1 MERWWHKKHGNSV
14 DLIKRIVEY
23 QTFLNFLNSFEHFVT
38 VYRCN
43 PSSRRYIPVGQ
54 FDLVSVDGKLVTAGL
69 PPSSSCVHTRIFYL
83 FKVSVKRPI
92 CRERCTA
99 LSCFNSDTWDARFF
113 FKHSFTL
120 KLWLSN
126 ATNVIQIEGW
136 TARTAQ
142 THGNVHYWTR
152 HNLMQVDK
160 ITSKVVNF
168 LLFG

>member
-1 MERWWHKKHGNSV
+1 MRLLLPGIRLNYLPFNQLPNRYNHTISNTSTTISRDIEYNHTLIRFPVERWWHKKHGNSV

-99 LSCFNSDTWDARFF
+99 LSCFNSDTWDACF
-113 FKHSFTL
+113 
-120 KLWLSN
+120 
-126 ATNVIQIEGW
+126 V
-136 TARTAQ
+136 
-142 THGNVHYWTR
+142 
-152 HNLMQVDK
+152 
-160 ITSKVVNF
+160 
-168 LLFG
+168 

>member
-1 MERWWHKKHGNSV
+1 MITLIRFPVERGWHKKHGSSV
-14 DLIKRIVEY
+14 DRIVLRIVEY
-23 QTFLNFLNSFEHFVT
+23 QSFIKFLNSFEHFFT

-43 PSSRRYIPVGQ
+43 PLFRRYIPVGQ

-99 LSCFNSDTWDARFF
+99 LSCFNSDTWDACFL
-113 FKHSFTL
+113 KKSSTL

-136 TARTAQ
+136 TARTSTNSRQ
-142 THGNVHYWTR
+142 CPLLN
-152 HNLMQVDK
+152 
-160 ITSKVVNF
+160 TS
-168 LLFG
+168 

>member
-1 MERWWHKKHGNSV
+1 MRLLLPGICLNYLPFNQLPNHTLIRFPVERWWHKKHGNSV

-54 FDLVSVDGKLVTAGL
+54 FDLVSVDGKLVTSGL
-69 PPSSSCVHTRIFYL
+69 PPSSSCAHTRIFYL
-83 FKVSVKRPI
+83 FKMSVKRPI

-113 FKHSFTL
+113 L
-120 KLWLSN
+120 NILSH
-126 ATNVIQIEGW
+126 W
-136 TARTAQ
+136 
-142 THGNVHYWTR
+142 
-152 HNLMQVDK
+152 
-160 ITSKVVNF
+160 NF
-168 LLFG
+168 GYRMLPM